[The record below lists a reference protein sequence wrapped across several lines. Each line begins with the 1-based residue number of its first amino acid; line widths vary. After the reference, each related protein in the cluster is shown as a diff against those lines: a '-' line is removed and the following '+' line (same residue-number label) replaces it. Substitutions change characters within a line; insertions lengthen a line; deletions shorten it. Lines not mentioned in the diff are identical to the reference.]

1 MALKIN
7 FGKSPGAANSDP
19 FAMAVVLDLHS
30 QSSAIIG
37 VLKAGTLASLSTIDK
52 ENFAVLVAKQT
63 GLSKSVIKKQFK
75 ELEAANSLSS
85 TDGQTELALHVLKKH
100 YAGGAHLQLA
110 PDGSFWNYTG
120 AQWQPVPETRILNAL
135 METFM
140 SNPGAFGE
148 GKAAATCAGAMNVL
162 RALSA
167 VQDDPMKITLDP
179 PPVINLQD
187 GELWLDG
194 DTPDLRPHRPASGLT
209 CVLPVTYN
217 PNATCPTYDA
227 AIASIFGKAA
237 DPKDMVR
244 HVEEV
249 IGYAIQPLRPLAH
262 IVLFEGSGANGKT
275 SILKLIQN
283 LVGPEQVFASPVGIL
298 SNDKFAKAELA
309 GRLVFIDDDLR
320 EGVTLDDGLLKLIAE
335 AKPLTARR
343 AYGRRAFTFRS
354 IALPIL
360 ATNNTPRVN
369 DASYGFERRLLIVPF
384 ARKFEKDEIKP
395 DLFAIIIEKELPGVL
410 NRALE
415 GLARLRA
422 RKGFKEPI
430 DALDAKKEFLAA
442 SNPLKGFV
450 DDVLIAA
457 PGDQTPVSEVYER
470 FRAWCAH
477 NGHAAPFRRKAMKGR
492 LEGMNFKTHK
502 SNPGVRYVLDV
513 ALTKGLTL

>member
-7 FGKSPGAANSDP
+7 YPKSPANSDP
-19 FAMAVVLDLHS
+19 FAMAVELDPHS
-30 QSSAIIG
+30 KSPAIVS

-52 ENFAVLVAKQT
+52 EKLAVLVSGQT
-63 GLSKSVIKKQFK
+63 GYSKSTIKKQFR
-75 ELEAANSLSS
+75 ELEAANSISS
-85 TDGQTELALHVLKKH
+85 TDGQTELALHVRKKD

-110 PDGSFWNYTG
+110 PDDSFWSYTG
-120 AQWQPVPETRILNAL
+120 THWQAVPETMVKGAL
-135 METFM
+135 MQAFM

-148 GKAAATCAGAMNVL
+148 GKAAATSAGALNVL

-179 PPVINLQD
+179 PAVINLQN

-194 DTPDLRPHRPASGLT
+194 GALDLRPHRPESGLT
-209 CVLPVTYN
+209 CVLPVTYD
-217 PNATCPTYDA
+217 PDATCPTYDA
-227 AIASIFGKAA
+227 AIASIFSQAT
-237 DPKDMVR
+237 DPVDMIR
-244 HVEEV
+244 HLEEV
-249 IGYAIQPLRPLAH
+249 IGYAIQPLRPFAH

-275 SILKLIQN
+275 SVLRLTQS
-283 LVGPEQVFASPVGIL
+283 LVGPEQVFASAVGIL
-298 SNDKFAKAELA
+298 SNDKFTRAELA
-309 GRLVFIDDDLR
+309 GRLMFVDDDLK

-360 ATNNTPRVN
+360 ATNNTPKVN

-384 ARKFEKDEIKP
+384 ARTFEKNEIKP
-395 DLFAIIIEKELPGVL
+395 DLFDTIIEKELPGVL
-410 NRALE
+410 NRALA

-450 DDVLIAA
+450 DDVVVTT
-457 PGDQTPVSEVYER
+457 PGEKTPVREVYER
-470 FRAWCAH
+470 FRAWCVQ
-477 NGHAAPFRRKAMKGR
+477 NGYKVPFHKKAMKSR
-492 LEGMNFKTHK
+492 LEGMNFKTMK
-502 SNPGVRYVLDV
+502 SHPGVSYVLDV
-513 ALTKGLTL
+513 TLTKGATL